1 MKHEEKG
8 FMIILLIV
16 TIVMLFMGF
25 KFGGNARVL
34 PIISSIFSVLMIGFL
49 VFLAF
54 SSRLSAWYQK
64 MEAATILSKVVL
76 NAAEKKR
83 EISVAVW
90 FTGCTVLIY
99 LFGFTIGI
107 PVFLFLFLKVWAKEG
122 WVLSVVLSAVVAVVV
137 YISFISILRVP
148 LHEGIVFG

>member
-16 TIVMLFMGF
+16 TLCMLFMGF
-25 KFGGNARVL
+25 KYSENAKVL
-34 PIISSIFSVLMIGFL
+34 PLISSIFAALMIGLL
-49 VFLAF
+49 VFMAF

-76 NAAEKKR
+76 SAAEKKR

-107 PVFLFLFLKVWAKEG
+107 PVFLFLFLKVWAKES
-122 WVLSVVLSAVVAVVV
+122 WVLSIVLSVAVAVVV
-137 YISFISILRVP
+137 YVSFISILRVP
-148 LHEGIVFG
+148 LHEGIVFS